1 MLDLFDLIAPRVYVV
16 PDSEY
21 KAARLRK
28 LEEKRELYQ
37 KCLDEVDKEIKSLV
51 D

>member
-1 MLDLFDLIAPRVYVV
+1 MLDIFDLIAPRVYVV

-37 KCLDEVDKEIKSLV
+37 KCLDEVEKEIKDMV
-51 D
+51 V